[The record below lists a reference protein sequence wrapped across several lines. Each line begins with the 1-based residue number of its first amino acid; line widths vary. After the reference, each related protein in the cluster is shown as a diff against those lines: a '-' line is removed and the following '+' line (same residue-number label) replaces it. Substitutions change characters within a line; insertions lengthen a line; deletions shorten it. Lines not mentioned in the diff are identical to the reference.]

1 MAPRARGTSEKPRPR
16 AASKP
21 GQVARRQRPPLA
33 VMPWL
38 SDREERVEET
48 SRRVKRASSCCRA
61 RKVVRLQRIAH
72 DVVQLLALV
81 AIQDVVPPVFHH
93 GPHVPLR
100 HGVRDGGARIAAEL
114 GEYRISNRTVRNAKG
129 GPVARQRSP
138 GKPNYRAET
147 QEIDHRRREVSQ
159 ADRLGDSPFR
169 HVWRKDDQQGDSQER
184 PIHVVTVAEQTVL
197 PKLLT
202 VI

>member
-16 AASKP
+16 AASNP
-21 GQVARRQRPPLA
+21 GQVARRQRPPLT

-48 SRRVKRASSCCRA
+48 SRRDKRAASCCRA

-81 AIQDVVPPVFHH
+81 AIQDIVPPVLYH

-100 HGVRDGGARIAAEL
+100 HWVRDGGTRIAAEL
-114 GEYRISNRTVRNAKG
+114 GEYRISNRTVRNANG

-138 GKPNYRAET
+138 GKPNCRVET
-147 QEIDHRRREVSQ
+147 QEIDHRRWEVSQ

-169 HVWRKDDQQGDSQER
+169 HVWRKAVQHGATTAGPFQ
-184 PIHVVTVAEQTVL
+184 VVPVAEY
-197 PKLLT
+197 
-202 VI
+202 